1 MDEVLRKL
9 LFPDE
14 DKKYFFYQSHQDYNE
29 QRKTQRGGR
38 RAKTRKSGPYG
49 DTYSDVATDDGQYPH
64 GDYYGTPPA
73 STYGGGGG
81 SGGGAYGKG
90 GGGGGGGYEAEHRGG
105 AEYGGGGGYGA
116 GAYPRPAATSGG
128 GYGSGPG
135 GYGVASAYP
144 GGGGYPPAGKGGY
157 GADPRGGGPPP
168 FPPYAQGERSPLYP
182 PMSAPLPPTMTPGE
196 ADNILAMHSMTG
208 SGLSASA
215 PPWPLTS
222 SLGPSVVAAALP
234 GPDEEDD
241 DDPTVSG
248 MEVGQLLEELHL
260 EQYVPVMAQK
270 GYEDWSSIQD
280 LQEADLAAMGFKPGH
295 SKRLLASLRAGN

>member
-1 MDEVLRKL
+1 MGGPR
-9 LFPDE
+9 FPMA
-14 DKKYFFYQSHQDYNE
+14 H
-29 QRKTQRGGR
+29 
-38 RAKTRKSGPYG
+38 A
-49 DTYSDVATDDGQYPH
+49 H
-64 GDYYGTPPA
+64 PPA
-73 STYGGGGG
+73 PYYGGGPPR
-81 SGGGAYGKG
+81 GKG
-90 GGGGGGGYEAEHRGG
+90 YDGGYEASHYEEDDHYHAADLYEGGKGYGPRG
-105 AEYGGGGGYGA
+105 YGRAPPFAPPLYGGYG
-116 GAYPRPAATSGG
+116 PPPAA
-128 GYGSGPG
+128 
-135 GYGVASAYP
+135 VV
-144 GGGGYPPAGKGGY
+144 GK
-157 GADPRGGGPPP
+157 GGGPPP

-234 GPDEEDD
+234 GPEEEDD